1 MQLECQ
7 FCYCNHL
14 TMKVE
19 ESYTFPKVWHQEN
32 QLWHQA
38 SGRSCLSSWA
48 PERWLHDVPCEQMW
62 THVTMHRGSLR
73 FLVAPQNPVWFL
85 TFFQSS
91 ITGCLQGL
99 TGDKGRSFKYRSCWG
114 RVCKRSVVKLCEV
127 EMHISHLAVSQ
138 SVSRSVSRSVS
149 SFNNAQSASNPSLE
163 SWQVDGRL
171 GLGQRTS
178 SVSGLEISD
187 HLDIVWLFDLFQLVS
202 TCFNFAFLFRSFQ
215 PVSCFMC
222 VTGRFG
228 KGLLA
233 GRT

>member
-138 SVSRSVSRSVS
+138 SVSRSVSNVS
-149 SFNNAQSASNPSLE
+149 P
-163 SWQVDGRL
+163 
-171 GLGQRTS
+171 
-178 SVSGLEISD
+178 
-187 HLDIVWLFDLFQLVS
+187 VS
-202 TCFNFAFLFRSFQ
+202 TTHSPPPIRLWNPDKLMVA
-215 PVSCFMC
+215 
-222 VTGRFG
+222 
-228 KGLLA
+228 
-233 GRT
+233 